1 MRLHGILTIVAL
13 LLIAGGALPMLMGET
28 MSLTGEHDGAMFGE
42 LLFTV
47 GTDPYYVGDFKH
59 TNIHESS
66 LQLYGVMGG
75 VEIPVTLDDIDYENG
90 RYALN
95 YLLSL
100 DTNQVLNLDGTY
112 ADGVFTDL
120 SGNGNH
126 GTPYNGATTGTGVVG
141 DGMSFDASS
150 SQYISINYP
159 VIREILGSKYWSVS
173 GWYEPDADVSYSCLL
188 SYGASSGSEGWLHI
202 QRYSTY
208 DIFRCRYTTTDDGT
222 SILSNN
228 VINVDGY
235 WVSGIRHQYTVIR
248 DNTNLYVYLD
258 GELSGSSFRYVSG
271 TIVSTNPVLLGRYS
285 SSSTWKYDGMQDEV
299 RIYDRALTP
308 DEVSYLND
316 CVDVSNI
323 EYPYGTEIYASY
335 TYSDTFAPIG
345 SDLFGLGVSLVGC
358 VMLIGVIV
366 GSSGRW

>member
-75 VEIPVTLDDIDYENG
+75 VEIPVALDDIDYENG

-126 GTPYNGATTGTGVVG
+126 GTPYNGATTGTGIVG
-141 DGMSFDASS
+141 DGMSFDGVDD
-150 SQYISINYP
+150 YISISNDDDLN
-159 VIREILGSKYWSVS
+159 IT
-173 GWYEPDADVSYSCLL
+173 
-188 SYGASSGSEGWLHI
+188 GAISICFWVDLDRLDTVQHLMGYRGLSSGTDRAYAISYNTNEIWFDRSDSSGTRDYI
-202 QRYSTY
+202 K
-208 DIFRCRYTTTDDGT
+208 IPCTTTDYIFGCFTWNGTTDANSLNSYLNGMLSDTDNSLISDISTSTTDFSIGMRKQAGDAWSTDGT
-222 SILSNN
+222 
-228 VINVDGY
+228 
-235 WVSGIRHQYTVIR
+235 
-248 DNTNLYVYLD
+248 LD
-258 GELSGSSFRYVSG
+258 E
-271 TIVSTNPVLLGRYS
+271 I
-285 SSSTWKYDGMQDEV
+285 
-299 RIYDRALTP
+299 RIYNRALTP

-358 VMLIGVIV
+358 VMLIVVVV
-366 GSSGRW
+366 GSTGRW

>member
-1 MRLHGILTIVAL
+1 MKLHGILTIVAL

-150 SQYISINYP
+150 SQYLDCGNGADLVGANALTFTMWINIPDGSGSIPLFGKGAYYNTSSSVAWYYNYDNDRLGFSVKADNYYYISDIGIDEYYDSY
-159 VIREILGSKYWSVS
+159 VFI
-173 GWYEPDADVSYSCLL
+173 AVSYSVADTSIKLYINDVL
-188 SYGASSGSEGWLHI
+188 KGEKTTGTFNNIPDSVPNLTVGTNL
-202 QRYSTY
+202 STY
-208 DIFRCRYTTTDDGT
+208 MTGT
-222 SILSNN
+222 
-228 VINVDGY
+228 
-235 WVSGIRHQYTVIR
+235 
-248 DNTNLYVYLD
+248 LD
-258 GELSGSSFRYVSG
+258 E
-271 TIVSTNPVLLGRYS
+271 I
-285 SSSTWKYDGMQDEV
+285 

-358 VMLIGVIV
+358 VMLIVVVV
-366 GSSGRW
+366 GSTGRW